1 MFSSLAFRTMRLFIH
16 TGISTKQLIV
26 KQIVKENQIRLEAN
40 IFIFIIVFDEV
51 SVNIYEVNE
60 NIGNTI
66 CIAYLE

>member
-1 MFSSLAFRTMRLFIH
+1 MRLFIH

>member
-1 MFSSLAFRTMRLFIH
+1 M
-16 TGISTKQLIV
+16 
-26 KQIVKENQIRLEAN
+26 KENQIRLEAN

-66 CIAYLE
+66 CFAYLE

>member
-1 MFSSLAFRTMRLFIH
+1 M
-16 TGISTKQLIV
+16 
-26 KQIVKENQIRLEAN
+26 KENQIRLEAN